1 MVRANKGKRALFGI
15 NEPPSMCRR
24 PQSLS
29 PIAAMPHSLFSMRSL
44 NLFLGSVGAEVLVFL
59 GSELFIRFLVPY
71 PGKRAEQMKLMTVQV
86 CVLLVGALL
95 LHIFHHKPFLLVA
108 IVIFMFF
115 RLLFVYSNDV
125 AEDYSNS
132 AHVHVSKPLRKS
144 LTSNRREAAAIQSSQ
159 PQIGSVSRP
168 STSFHRPGTYTAAG
182 YPSTSTIGVPQ
193 ASSAL
198 RQRFFPG
205 SSGPRLQ
212 KLSSRGQVLSK
223 ADQVYSRS
231 NHPVYPSTQS
241 SVGVAATSL
250 GRTPLQSSTDHVS
263 KPTVRGSYYGYSG
276 LGYITSLW
284 DRQRPSD
291 CPPGISNSGN
301 TCFINST
308 LHSLAWTPGF
318 LELLKTANTREL
330 QPSSTTS
337 PNAQLLKSLHSVLE
351 RCHVIPDGSSSFS
364 AIDSSEF
371 LADVSQLAPYLVAS
385 PKSGQR
391 QSQQDASEFL
401 LWLLDNLPSDVPS
414 TADRLS
420 APMSEMLTSTSRKK
434 EECLLQLRDASSDEV
449 STLREPLS
457 ELAAL
462 DWILQSKKG
471 SSLIR
476 DLFLGQIMEARE
488 CQNCKKMSVN
498 VEYFTVLPL
507 PIPDSQLMDG
517 RRQSLD
523 ECFNCFGNVE
533 ELNSSNM
540 MACSCS
546 PAANQEELIL
556 TPGKR
561 LAMLS
566 RLPKRLILQL
576 TRFAYNTELRA
587 ARKNATPISVPTIID
602 IAPYLMESKLRS
614 GSTTPAKRVSYK
626 LCALCIHT
634 GAQSTSFGHYV
645 AYCKASSGTWYCF
658 NDSYVTVIVD
668 MEQELQSLSV
678 LQNAYLLFYAAAE

>member
-1 MVRANKGKRALFGI
+1 M
-15 NEPPSMCRR
+15 
-24 PQSLS
+24 
-29 PIAAMPHSLFSMRSL
+29 
-44 NLFLGSVGAEVLVFL
+44 FL
-59 GSELFIRFLVPY
+59 GSELFVRFLVPY
-71 PGKRAEQMKLMTVQV
+71 PSKRAEHMKLMIVQV

-95 LHIFHHKPFLLVA
+95 LQIFHHKPFLLVA
-108 IVIFMFF
+108 IVIFIFF
-115 RLLFVYSNDV
+115 RLFLVYSNDI

-144 LTSNRREAAAIQSSQ
+144 LSSSGREAAELQWSQSQ
-159 PQIGSVSRP
+159 GGSVSRP
-168 STSFHRPGTYTAAG
+168 STYSHQPGTNTAAG
-182 YPSTSTIGVPQ
+182 YPSMSTVGVPQ
-193 ASSAL
+193 ASSNAL
-198 RQRFFPG
+198 RQGSFPG

-212 KLSSRGQVLSK
+212 KLTSRGQMLSK

-231 NHPVYPSTQS
+231 NHPAYPSEYCTQN

-250 GRTPLQSSTDHVS
+250 RRAPLQSSTS
-263 KPTVRGSYYGYSG
+263 KPTVWGSYYGYSG

-318 LELLKTANTREL
+318 LELLKMANTREL

-337 PNAQLLKSLHSVLE
+337 PNEQLLKSLHSVLE
-351 RCHVIPDGSSSFS
+351 KCHVIPDGSSSFS
-364 AIDSSEF
+364 AIDSSKF

-401 LWLLDNLPSDVPS
+401 LWLLDNIPS
-414 TADRLS
+414 TPDSSS
-420 APMSEMLTSTSRKK
+420 ALMSEMLTSTSRKK

-488 CQNCKKMSVN
+488 CQNCRKMSVN

-507 PIPDSQLMDG
+507 PIPDSQLSDD
-517 RRQSLD
+517 RRQSLH
-523 ECFNCFGNVE
+523 ECFRCFGNIE
-533 ELNSSNM
+533 ELSSSNM

-546 PAANQEELIL
+546 PAGNQEELIL

-587 ARKNATPISVPTIID
+587 ARKNATPISVPMIID

-614 GSTTPAKRVSYK
+614 GSPTPAKRVSYD
-626 LCALCIHT
+626 LYALCIHT

-645 AYCKASSGTWYCF
+645 AYCKASSGTWYSF

-678 LQNAYLLFYAAAE
+678 LQNAYLLFYAASE